1 MIEAPES
8 AITAYFTLTKSESV
22 EFVILD
28 PSIEKL
34 NDKITEVN
42 ESFTNLKE
50 EVSKIVVTE
59 SGIEEEIYNST
70 YLSKD
75 YISAG
80 GTLGTAARYWSVR
93 IPVSKGLRYKL
104 DSSSVSNQTVFR
116 IAKTV
121 EREITEVLINEASP
135 ETKNL

>member
-1 MIEAPES
+1 MITGKCVSVQARAYVFVDKSNRILLKASQTFVGEKSVIEAPES

-80 GTLGTAARYWSVR
+80 GTLAPLQDT
-93 IPVSKGLRYKL
+93 GL
-104 DSSSVSNQTVFR
+104 
-116 IAKTV
+116 
-121 EREITEVLINEASP
+121 
-135 ETKNL
+135 